1 MSNIQWADTW
11 AGNIGKGIVEN
22 TQTIIR
28 DISSNADNV
37 LDFITTDHS
46 TKLKLSMSRLKVNKS
61 RTFLDPI
68 DTITFSV
75 QPQNAISFNNS
86 SNIAVFSQPGGYP
99 AIQSVGPGKNVMSW
113 QGLFYNSGR
122 ATSIEQKNIDKYQYD
137 IVKKLESWQNN
148 GETVTITFGPIVV
161 DAVIEHFT
169 YAIKRMDL
177 IQYQISVVIDE
188 QAFISRGGKRRSN
201 TEKFWANGSI
211 DPLDLVG
218 GSDSFL
224 GKIYTGTTEFTNRLI
239 KGSDLINNSVRNISL
254 NIDSVQKIY
263 GDMIAAPAQA
273 VVDIVSEV
281 DSTLDTIN
289 DTVNT
294 IELDSSFK
302 SVMSSLKGTSLW

>member
-1 MSNIQWADTW
+1 
-11 AGNIGKGIVEN
+11 
-22 TQTIIR
+22 
-28 DISSNADNV
+28 
-37 LDFITTDHS
+37 
-46 TKLKLSMSRLKVNKS
+46 
-61 RTFLDPI
+61 
-68 DTITFSV
+68 
-75 QPQNAISFNNS
+75 
-86 SNIAVFSQPGGYP
+86 
-99 AIQSVGPGKNVMSW
+99 
-113 QGLFYNSGR
+113 
-122 ATSIEQKNIDKYQYD
+122 
-137 IVKKLESWQNN
+137 
-148 GETVTITFGPIVV
+148 
-161 DAVIEHFT
+161 
-169 YAIKRMDL
+169 MDL